1 MARLAYFDC
10 FSGASGDMI
19 LGALVDVGLS
29 VDALREELGLLRLDG
44 YALRSERV
52 LRAGLAATRVH
63 VDVES
68 GDQPQRRL
76 TDILQIIEGSALP
89 AADCGRGV
97 DVFRRLAQAEAAVH
111 GTSIE
116 EVHFHEVGAVD
127 AIVDIMGAVVGLRLL
142 GIDAC
147 YASALPAGSGSA
159 RSAHGVIP
167 VPGPATLALLASAG
181 APIREDAGEHG
192 ELVTPTGA
200 AILTALARFE
210 RPAMRLERAGYGAG
224 GRDPEGV
231 PNVLRLWLGTGE
243 DTPGRRLLQV
253 ETNIDDMPAEQ
264 FGYVQERLFA
274 CGALDV
280 WFSPVQMKKNRPAT
294 VISLLCSP
302 GAEAEVV
309 EVLLRETTT
318 LGLRIWEVRR
328 HEAERE
334 SLTFA
339 SSLGEAAVKI
349 KRLPGSA
356 PRIAPEYDSCRE
368 IALRTGLPL
377 AEVYRIIGS
386 EAEARLS

>member
-1 MARLAYFDC
+1 
-10 FSGASGDMI
+10 MI